1 MKQPVRGQ
9 GKLKI
14 KKKKVIKGNPF
25 RKGIEKKHTQEYG
38 TSQLERDFARDFLD
52 RLGLKYVYQF
62 EAKDIKRFFDF
73 AVTAEENYPYKY
85 IEKDGLMSID
95 QDAQLFIPNFLIEVD
110 GDYWH
115 GNPNMIDEKK
125 GLSPMQKHNKFI
137 DKLKD
142 EWCGMHCIP
151 LLRIWEND
159 IRRNPKKVTDMICE
173 YSSAARKRKMIMDN
187 KKRPH

>member
-1 MKQPVRGQ
+1 MKQPVKG
-9 GKLKI
+9 GKKI
-14 KKKKVIKGNPF
+14 KRKVNTVKTISHNPF
-25 RKGIEKKHTQEYG
+25 RKRNHTQEYG
-38 TSQLERDFARDFLD
+38 TSKLEYDFAHDFLD
-52 RLGLKYVYQF
+52 KLGLKYVYQF

-85 IEKDGLMSID
+85 VLKEGINSID

-110 GDYWH
+110 GDYFH
-115 GNPNMIDEKK
+115 SNPLLVKENE
-125 GLSPMQKHNKFI
+125 LNPMQKHNKFV

-159 IRRNPKKVTDMICE
+159 IRKNPKKVIDMICE
-173 YSSAARKRKMIMDN
+173 YSLAAKKRQMIKEN

>member
-1 MKQPVRGQ
+1 MKQPVKGQ

-25 RKGIEKKHTQEYG
+25 GKGKERKHIQEYG

-52 RLGLKYVYQF
+52 WLGLKYVYQF

-73 AVTAEENYPYKY
+73 AVTSEENYPYKY
-85 IEKDGLMSID
+85 IEKDGLITID
-95 QDAQLFIPNFLIEVD
+95 QDAQIFIPNFLIEVD

-115 GNPNMIDEKK
+115 GNPSMIDEKK

-159 IRRNPKKVTDMICE
+159 IKRNPKKVMDMICE
-173 YSSAARKRKMIMDN
+173 YSSSAKKRKLIMDN

>member
-1 MKQPVRGQ
+1 MKQPVKGG
-9 GKLKI
+9 GKLKL
-14 KKKKVIKGNPF
+14 KKKKIIKGNPF
-25 RKGIEKKHTQEYG
+25 GRGKEKIHTQEYG

-73 AVTAEENYPYKY
+73 AVTAEENYHYKY
-85 IEKDGLMSID
+85 IEKDGLLSID
-95 QDAQLFIPNFLIEVD
+95 QDGQLFIPNFIIEVD
-110 GDYWH
+110 GDYFH
-115 GNPNMIDEKK
+115 SNPLLVKEDKMN
-125 GLSPMQKHNKFI
+125 PMQKHNKFI

-159 IRRNPKKVTDMICE
+159 IRRNPKKVMDMICE
-173 YSSAARKRKMIMDN
+173 YSSAAKKRKMIMDG

>member
-1 MKQPVRGQ
+1 MKQPIRGQ

-14 KKKKVIKGNPF
+14 KKKKIIKGNPF
-25 RKGIEKKHTQEYG
+25 GKGKEKKHIQEYG
-38 TSQLERDFARDFLD
+38 TSKLERDFARDFLD

-85 IEKDGLMSID
+85 VLKEGINSID
-95 QDAQLFIPNFLIEVD
+95 QDAQIFPINYIIEID

-115 GNPNMIDEKK
+115 GNPDTLNGKE
-125 GLSPMQKHNKFI
+125 LSPMQKHNKFV

-151 LLRIWEND
+151 LLRIWEHD
-159 IRRNPKKVTDMICE
+159 IRKNPKKVMDIICE
-173 YSSAARKRKMIMDN
+173 YSSAAKKRKMIMDG